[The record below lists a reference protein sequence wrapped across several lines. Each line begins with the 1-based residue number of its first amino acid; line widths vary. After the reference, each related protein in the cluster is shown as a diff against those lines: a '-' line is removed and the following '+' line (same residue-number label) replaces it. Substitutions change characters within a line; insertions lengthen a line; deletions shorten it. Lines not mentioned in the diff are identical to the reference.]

1 MLPDPKAQR
10 ILIVDNDLMR
20 VQHISDLLEG
30 TGYYIQKAYNGGD
43 ALFAVEHGRFDAAL
57 VNAEMRDR
65 AGSSFRDYLRDNTA
79 FSGLSIVPLNE
90 LTTLPDQTVL
100 DRVAKACAGPD
111 SHAAA
116 PKNGLSDGQLH
127 RELAELQA
135 LSALVRS
142 VSSSLEL
149 SEVLNQ
155 IVDAATTLTNAEEGM
170 LLLPDDARTALYIR
184 AMKGIDSESAH
195 NFRIKTGDSL
205 AWRVFTEGEPALI
218 GARGLQK
225 VKTEY
230 FVHSLVYVPLTFKGQ
245 TIGVLGVNNR
255 QTEKVF
261 TEHDQDLLLDL
272 AAHAAIALA
281 NARLYEQQVAQT
293 RQLATLVEAG
303 RAVNS
308 TLALD
313 KVLVS
318 ICQQIVHALAVSGC
332 LISEIGAAL
341 DIPDQLELRIMAAAR
356 RAAWPLGNGPALDLN
371 LRPALR
377 AALEQ
382 NMYYILTR
390 ESEQP
395 DLQSEQRYLEDA
407 GADQIVVLPMRAE
420 GQAIGVL
427 ELHYMVGLN
436 ATPEISSDFR
446 RQARTRAL
454 TIGAATPDGAL
465 TLAPTLLTQ
474 TGACR
479 AVIWLFYETPAHT
492 HLLARTLD
500 YGEVAWSS
508 WDKRLHPRDSLFP
521 ATPNRLTGAGA
532 QTTLAYT
539 ANDTYF
545 PASALEQFGAQA
557 ILGVPLTLKG
567 TPIGAVTLY
576 DVHSP
581 RRFTP
586 AEIELAQAIISQAA
600 TAIENARLFRD
611 LDRSLSE
618 LKAAQI
624 KLVQAARL
632 TAIGELAAVVAH
644 QIDNPLTAVLGNT
657 EFLLQDV
664 SVDDP
669 IREPLDTIH
678 RAGKRAHTVVSRLLS
693 IARRGAEG
701 EQSQPVEIHATIN
714 AVLELVTAYI
724 QREHV
729 TLTVDLAST
738 LLTVCALPGHLED
751 VWMNLLLNARY
762 AVRGIPNAAIHVQS
776 WAADEYAF
784 VAVADNGPGV
794 PVDHRAHLFDAFFTT
809 KPAGEGTGLGLYICK
824 QIVDRAGGTI
834 TLDDDTTIAGARFT
848 VRLPLADQPVTD
860 EQVI

>member
-1 MLPDPKAQR
+1 MLPDPKARR
-10 ILIVDNDLMR
+10 ILIVDSDLAR
-20 VQHISDLLEG
+20 VQQIGDLLEG
-30 TGYYIQKAYNGGD
+30 AGYYVQNAYNAGD

-57 VNAEMRDR
+57 INVDMRDR
-65 AGSSFRDYLRDNTA
+65 GGTPFRDHLRENPA
-79 FSGLSIVPLNE
+79 FSRLPIVPLNE
-90 LTTLPDQTVL
+90 LAALREQEVL

-111 SHAAA
+111 PRTAA
-116 PKNGLSDGQLH
+116 PATASSNGQLH

-135 LSALVRS
+135 LSALIRF

-155 IVDAATTLTNAEEGM
+155 IVDAATTLTNAEEGL
-170 LLLPDDARTALYIR
+170 LLLPDEAGTALYIR

-205 AWRVFTEGEPALI
+205 AWRVFTDGEPALI
-218 GARGLQK
+218 GARGPQK

-255 QTEKVF
+255 RTEKSF
-261 TEHDQDLLLDL
+261 TAHDRDLLLDL

-318 ICQQIVHALAVSGC
+318 ICQQIIHALAVSGC
-332 LISEIGAAL
+332 LISEVNTPTNAS
-341 DIPDQLELRIMAAAR
+341 DPPELRMMAAVR
-356 RAAWPLGNGPALDLN
+356 RAAWPIGSGPALDLTA
-371 LRPALR
+371 RPVLQS
-377 AALEQ
+377 ALEQ
-382 NMYYILTR
+382 NMYYVLAR
-390 ESEQP
+390 ESEQSN
-395 DLQSEQRYLEDA
+395 LHAERRYLDDA
-407 GADQIVVLPMRAE
+407 GADQIVVLPLRAE
-420 GQAIGVL
+420 GQPVGVL
-427 ELHYMVGLN
+427 ELHYMTERNPVPDVTG
-436 ATPEISSDFR
+436 DFR
-446 RQARTRAL
+446 RGARTRAL
-454 TIGAATPDGAL
+454 MISAATPHGAL
-465 TLAPTLLTQ
+465 ALAPTLLTQ

-479 AVIWLFYETPAHT
+479 AVIWLFNGPPEGTR
-492 HLLARTLD
+492 LLTRTLD
-500 YGEVAWSS
+500 YGESAWSS
-508 WDKRLHPRDSLFP
+508 WFNSPHPRDLLFP
-521 ATPNRLTGAGA
+521 ATPDRLIGAGA

-545 PASALEQFGAQA
+545 PATALEQFGAQA

-600 TAIENARLFRD
+600 TAIENARLFHD

-644 QIDNPLTAVLGNT
+644 QIDNPLTAVLGNA
-657 EFLLQDV
+657 EFLLQDLAD
-664 SVDDP
+664 DDP
-669 IREPLDTIH
+669 KREPLDTIH

-693 IARRGAEG
+693 IARRGTDG
-701 EQSQPVEIHATIN
+701 EQLQAVEVHTTIR

-724 QREHV
+724 QREQV
-729 TLTVDLAST
+729 ALTVGLEST
-738 LLTVCALPGHLED
+738 PLTVCALPGHLED

-762 AVRGIPNAAIHVQS
+762 AVRGVPDAAILIQS
-776 WAADEYAF
+776 WAADGYAL
-784 VAVADNGPGV
+784 VTVADNGPGI
-794 PVDHRAHLFDAFFTT
+794 PIEHRAHLFDAFFTT

-824 QIVDRAGGTI
+824 QIVDRVGGTI
-834 TLDDDTTIAGARFT
+834 MLDDDPTAPGARFT
-848 VRLPLADQPVTD
+848 VRLPLADIPLPG
-860 EQVI
+860 E